1 MDNQGSPHQT
11 QPIPDADYCI
21 VDTAGKLERELS
33 QLFTD
38 TDTLIV
44 PTMSSPLGMKPLHTL
59 VTHFRKVSPQARL
72 IVVVNCYDSRRS
84 VDRFYLDYIRKN
96 IDPRPYTI
104 PESTKMVQC
113 LMKPC
118 SVVSAFPG
126 SRPPSKQLN
135 IRIDETLHEKLSSY
149 AYINRTSM
157 RALIEGFIE
166 SLSM

>member
-1 MDNQGSPHQT
+1 
-11 QPIPDADYCI
+11 
-21 VDTAGKLERELS
+21 
-33 QLFTD
+33 
-38 TDTLIV
+38 
-44 PTMSSPLGMKPLHTL
+44 MKPLHTF

-126 SRPPSKQLN
+126 SRPAIAFEEFARDVFVQL
-135 IRIDETLHEKLSSY
+135 I
-149 AYINRTSM
+149 
-157 RALIEGFIE
+157 F
-166 SLSM
+166 